1 MIPQYP
7 NANAVE
13 SELKNANELDM
24 MTGLLNFVK
33 RRYTIVPIPA
43 PKIAAGICV
52 GRPII
57 VGTAIVAAM
66 IARCKH
72 NHFAKRRSVVDVINE
87 LIC

>member
-24 MTGLLNFVK
+24 ITGLLNFVK
-33 RRYTIVPIPA
+33 RRYTIVPRPA

-52 GRPII
+52 GRPMI

-66 IARCKH
+66 IASTCWKA
-72 NHFAKRRSVVDVINE
+72 NTIN
-87 LIC
+87 LPKGGLSLTS